1 MNEALRTMLNAS
13 AACDEGAVA
22 SDPAELLA
30 RVQQKIREGIEPTD
44 DEMRQVILAARAGR
58 RSAAAGQKKARS
70 AAPSVSI
77 DTLFKRPG
85 A

>member
-22 SDPAELLA
+22 PEEMLA
-30 RVQQKIREGIEPTD
+30 LVQQKIREGIDPTD
-44 DEMRQVILAARAGR
+44 DEMRLVILAGRAGR
-58 RSAAAGQKKARS
+58 RSAAQGQKKARS

-85 A
+85 